1 MFKSWKVDDDFSDEY
16 ASDDEE
22 VKNETIEPKVKTSP
36 TEAIVVLLDT
46 SGSMDE
52 PFYKEEGITRNGAV
66 NAFLAAFVDKT
77 IVFNYHKKHVISL
90 FTFNTIV

>member
-1 MFKSWKVDDDFSDEY
+1 
-16 ASDDEE
+16 
-22 VKNETIEPKVKTSP
+22 
-36 TEAIVVLLDT
+36 
-46 SGSMDE
+46 MDE